1 MIEYII
7 CCTLQEKVKLRKNLI
22 KYMIKS
28 LFLIGLIIFLIGGI
42 SFLGLNIHVISKY
55 INEILSF
62 IPLQQEYTSIIFVVV
77 GLIIMGLSFYSK
89 MGKYYKYY

>member
-1 MIEYII
+1 
-7 CCTLQEKVKLRKNLI
+7 
-22 KYMIKS
+22 MIKS